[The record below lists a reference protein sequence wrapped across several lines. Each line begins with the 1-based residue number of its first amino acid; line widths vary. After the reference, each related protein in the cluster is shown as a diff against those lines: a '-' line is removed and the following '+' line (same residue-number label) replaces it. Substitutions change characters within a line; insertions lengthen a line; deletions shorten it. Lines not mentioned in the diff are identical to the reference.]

1 MESEP
6 KRKPTAREI
15 AAHFRAEIAAGTYGP
30 GAKLP
35 GAKGHAQKLGVAL
48 MTVQNAYTQLN
59 TEGLTDGVPGSGT
72 YVRDPAAGEQGPR
85 EAAQS
90 VIDLQAD
97 VARMSTELAG
107 LVERVK
113 QLEEAVDSIRETPG
127 T

>member
-6 KRKPTAREI
+6 KRKPTSREI
-15 AAHFRAEIAAGTYGP
+15 AAHFRAEIAAGTYSP

-35 GAKGHAQKLGVAL
+35 GAKGHAQKLGVAV
-48 MTVQNAYTQLN
+48 MTVQTAYSQLN
-59 TEGLTDGVPGSGT
+59 TEGLTEGVPGSGT
-72 YVRDPAAGEQGPR
+72 YVRDPAAGKQGPR

-113 QLEEAVDSIRETPG
+113 QLEDVVNSIRETPG